1 MARARKLFL
10 SPEACT
16 DLQSIAEPL
25 RTVVVQRLRLLRQ
38 FPEVGM
44 RIGGEFEGLRAVTVE
59 MFRVFYRIT
68 LRGVEI
74 VYVRHCKRKLF
85 ARND

>member
-1 MARARKLFL
+1 
-10 SPEACT
+10 
-16 DLQSIAEPL
+16 
-25 RTVVVQRLRLLRQ
+25 
-38 FPEVGM
+38 M